1 MATKDHHEQA
11 RQWSGLLVSE
21 LLDNLRYRW
30 AKGFADR
37 IADEL
42 WDELAEDFQDML
54 PLASAEY
61 LADELA
67 ERMRVELR
75 NELQQAPPER
85 IRELLQE
92 EIEEVVF
99 QQLIHGQDQHL
110 IHWMVEKRE
119 LELAEDWARI
129 AASELTK
136 KYFRQ
141 LTQWT
146 DERRPAHQRASIQSV
161 VAGESQR
168 TEHTSTA
175 VSRMRR

>member
-1 MATKDHHEQA
+1 MATKDHYEQA

-21 LLDNLRYRW
+21 LLDNLRHRW
-30 AKGFADR
+30 AKGFADQL
-37 IADEL
+37 ADEL

-61 LADELA
+61 LADQLA

-75 NELQQAPPER
+75 QELQQPPPER

-99 QQLIHGQDQHL
+99 RQLNDGQDQHL
-110 IHWMVEKRE
+110 IHWMVKKRE

-136 KYFRQ
+136 EYFRQ

-146 DERRPAHQRASIQSV
+146 DDRPAHHHAGIHAV
-161 VAGESQR
+161 VASEGQFAK
-168 TEHTSTA
+168 HTPTVA
-175 VSRMRR
+175 SRMRR